1 MTDTHVD
8 NDHGPTV
15 APQADV
21 DVIPIMARVRS
32 YVEPKPGRS
41 TSDVRN
47 PVSPSPDRFVW
58 VFTVTVQ

>member
-1 MTDTHVD
+1 MTDAQVD
-8 NDHGPTV
+8 DDDGPTV

-21 DVIPIMARVRS
+21 DVIPIMALPRP

-41 TSDVRN
+41 TGEVRN
-47 PVSPSPDRFVW
+47 PISPSPDRFVW

>member
-1 MTDTHVD
+1 MTDAQVD
-8 NDHGPTV
+8 DDDGPTV

-21 DVIPIMARVRS
+21 DVIPLMARARS

-41 TSDVRN
+41 TGDVQN
-47 PVSPSPDRFVW
+47 PVFPSPDRFVR